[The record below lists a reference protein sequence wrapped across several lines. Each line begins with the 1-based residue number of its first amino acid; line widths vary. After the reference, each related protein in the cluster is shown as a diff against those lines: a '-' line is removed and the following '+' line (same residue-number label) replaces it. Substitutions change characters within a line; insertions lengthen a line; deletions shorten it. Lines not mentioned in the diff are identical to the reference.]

1 MQESLKITPFVIK
14 EIFKSSLSSAFF
26 EEETGVNI
34 DNFTRMFEG
43 VSKLGMSREDFLEG
57 TSRHTQ
63 DLFTSKPTS
72 CDSLKQL
79 TEKVFD
85 QIFHTGIHTKPFSNS
100 DRYISNEDNAKIFQ
114 NVKKFCTRY
123 YGGQSLYGPSYSPK
137 IFRNIAKEGTVGLDK
152 IKLKFLPY
160 FSGRRVQDTANASVM
175 VSGDMNK
182 YRIVKPFDSKNDVE
196 TYIHSEHG
204 ILEKTNYRVT
214 AIRGYKTLEEQ
225 MWWFLGNCEV
235 ALETSQENIISEL
248 SEGNFDQTTGDFVF
262 GIYTKPQN
270 ISSIEE
276 LNLKKK
282 FGTSQNSTPS
292 LHKLR
297 DGNYEEPSLSKKVFS
312 NANFFRKIIEK
323 KAKKYSKEISDRKNL
338 RDAKTD
344 SFFNRSYELINS
356 MENYCSMTAHHQL
369 RGVFLGSLLGRQLGL
384 SDSQIR
390 WLVQGYLIHDSGK
403 MNIPESILQFKGKF
417 EEGQR
422 EIMKLHAALGA
433 FTLAFQH
440 KTSILENFEGSL
452 EERLI
457 REYDVTQSLRLAVE
471 HQEKA
476 DGTGYPFGLS
486 AEQTST
492 HGQISQIIDVFDALF
507 FPRVY
512 NGGGRKLYGAGNT
525 VSNIM
530 FVEERESFEQM
541 KLDFF
546 EKNTLPLLAK
556 YNYGTS
562 AVDLNYVGKDMTTL
576 TRMFTGYCIGNN
588 TVFSEGVKVS
598 KELQSHIKNHK
609 GIDWSLDSLL
619 LDSRESLDQSLHN
632 LKEIVE
638 PDTYMLVMHKLAN
651 ITQKMKGSTQEF
663 MGSLQISN
671 DSLARSMEMGYGGE
685 TVLYKQN

>member
-1 MQESLKITPFVIK
+1 
-14 EIFKSSLSSAFF
+14 
-26 EEETGVNI
+26 
-34 DNFTRMFEG
+34 MFEG
-43 VSKLGMSREDFLEG
+43 VSKLGMSKEDFLEG

-63 DLFTSKPTS
+63 ELFSSKPTT

-123 YGGQSLYGPSYSPK
+123 YGDSSILGPSYSPE
-137 IFRNIAKEGTVGLDK
+137 ILRTIAKEGTVGLDK

-182 YRIVKPFDSKNDVE
+182 YRVVKPFDSKSDVE
-196 TYIHSEHG
+196 TYVHSEYG
-204 ILEKTNYRVT
+204 ILEKTNYKVT

-235 ALETSQENIISEL
+235 ALETSQENIVSEL

-262 GIYTKPQN
+262 GIYTKPKN

-282 FGTSQNSTPS
+282 FKFDQKPTQS
-292 LHKLR
+292 LHKLH
-297 DGNYEEPSLSKKVFS
+297 DGNYEESSLSKKLLS

-369 RGVFLGSLLGRQLGL
+369 RGVLIGSLFGRQLGL

-390 WLVQGYLIHDSGK
+390 WITQGYLIHDSGK

-457 REYDVTQSLRLAVE
+457 REYDVTQSLRITVE

-476 DGTGYPFGLS
+476 DGTGYPFGLT
-486 AEQTST
+486 AENTSVQ
-492 HGQISQIIDVFDALF
+492 GQISQIIDVFDALF

-512 NGGGRKLYGAGNT
+512 NGGGREIYGPGNT

-530 FVEERESFEQM
+530 FVEERKSFEQM
-541 KLDFF
+541 KLDLF

-556 YNYGTS
+556 YNYGPST
-562 AVDLNYVGKDMTTL
+562 VDLNYVGKDMTTL
-576 TRMFTGYCIGNN
+576 TKMFTGYCIGNN
-588 TVFSEGVKVS
+588 TVFSDGVNVS
-598 KELQSHIKNHK
+598 PELQSHSKNHM
-609 GIDWSLDSLL
+609 GIDWNLDSLL
-619 LDSRESLDQSLHN
+619 LDSRESLAQSLQN
-632 LKEIVE
+632 LRDVVDSESYE
-638 PDTYMLVMHKLAN
+638 LVMHKLTN

-663 MGSLQISN
+663 MDSLHISD
-671 DSLARSMEMGYGGE
+671 DSLAKSRGMGYGGE
-685 TVLYKQN
+685 TVLYKPH

>member
-43 VSKLGMSREDFLEG
+43 VSKLGMSKEDFLEG

-63 DLFTSKPTS
+63 ELFSSKPTT

-123 YGGQSLYGPSYSPK
+123 YGDSSILGPSYSPE
-137 IFRNIAKEGTVGLDK
+137 ILRTIAKEGTVGLDK

-182 YRIVKPFDSKNDVE
+182 YRVVKPFDSKSDVE
-196 TYIHSEHG
+196 TYVHSEYG
-204 ILEKTNYRVT
+204 ILEKTNYKVT

-235 ALETSQENIISEL
+235 ALETSQENIVSEL

-262 GIYTKPQN
+262 GIYTKPKN

-282 FGTSQNSTPS
+282 FKFDQKPTQS
-292 LHKLR
+292 LHKLH
-297 DGNYEEPSLSKKVFS
+297 DGNYEESSLSKKLLS

-369 RGVFLGSLLGRQLGL
+369 RGVLIGSLFGRQLGL

-390 WLVQGYLIHDSGK
+390 WITQGYLIHDSGK

-457 REYDVTQSLRLAVE
+457 REYDVTQSLRITVE

-476 DGTGYPFGLS
+476 DGTGYPFGLT
-486 AEQTST
+486 AENTSVQ
-492 HGQISQIIDVFDALF
+492 GQISQIIDVFDALF

-512 NGGGRKLYGAGNT
+512 NGGGREIYGPGNT

-530 FVEERESFEQM
+530 FVEERKSFEQM
-541 KLDFF
+541 KLDLF

-556 YNYGTS
+556 YNYGPST
-562 AVDLNYVGKDMTTL
+562 VDLNYVGKDMTTL
-576 TRMFTGYCIGNN
+576 TKMFTGYCIGNN
-588 TVFSEGVKVS
+588 TVFSDGVNVS
-598 KELQSHIKNHK
+598 PELQSHSKNHM
-609 GIDWSLDSLL
+609 GIDWNLDSLL
-619 LDSRESLDQSLHN
+619 LDSRESLAQSLQN
-632 LKEIVE
+632 LRDVVDSESYE
-638 PDTYMLVMHKLAN
+638 LVMHKLTN

-663 MGSLQISN
+663 MDSLHISD
-671 DSLARSMEMGYGGE
+671 DSLAKSRGMGYGGE
-685 TVLYKQN
+685 TVLYKPH